1 MGVLETITETF
12 RMFNGDICY
21 SELHYF
27 GKQRILGIL
36 ETSRETFRKF
46 YDYIWY
52 SKLYNFSL

>member
-1 MGVLETITETF
+1 MGVLETITQTF

-21 SELHYF
+21 SEYIILEN
-27 GKQRILGIL
+27 RIVGIL

-52 SKLYNFSL
+52 SKLHNFSL